1 MGLGLRP
8 GQEAQVLGQEGGPR
22 QGRDPRALRRA
33 PQGPGCAE
41 LALGRQDHRDALRVL
56 GIETSCDETA
66 AAVVDGR
73 RGLLSNVVSS
83 QLHLHRKYR
92 GIVPE
97 LASRAHLQKIA
108 GVIETACDE
117 AGGGALDAVA
127 YTQGPGLMGPL
138 LVGKVAAQTLAR
150 ILGVPLVGVNHL
162 EGHIFATE
170 LTQELHFPLVALIVS
185 GGHTDLV
192 LSRGPGRY
200 RVLGRTRD
208 DAAGEAFDKVAR
220 MLGLGYPGG
229 PVIDRRAASGDP
241 RAVEF
246 PRPYMPDTWDFS
258 FAGLKTAVLYHLQRR
273 GGKKLSESE
282 IDDICASFQDA
293 IVDTLVQ
300 KTLAAAANFSVKDVA
315 LGGGVAANSRLREVL
330 AARGV
335 ERGLRVV
342 MPPRSLCTDNGAM
355 IAQVAVHRLKRG
367 RLSNILRSDPSLSFQ
382 NWGA

>member
-1 MGLGLRP
+1 M
-8 GQEAQVLGQEGGPR
+8 
-22 QGRDPRALRRA
+22 
-33 PQGPGCAE
+33 
-41 LALGRQDHRDALRVL
+41 RVL

-66 AAVVDGR
+66 AAVVDGS

-83 QLHLHRKYR
+83 QLHLHRKFS

-108 GVIETACDE
+108 SVISAACEE
-117 AGGGALDAVA
+117 AGSKRLDAIA

-138 LVGKVAAQTLAR
+138 LVGKVAAQTLSR

-170 LTQELHFPLVALIVS
+170 LTEELRFPLVALIVS

-220 MLGLGYPGG
+220 MLALGYPGG
-229 PVIDRRAASGDP
+229 PVIDRRARSGDP
-241 RAVEF
+241 RAVDF
-246 PRPYMPDTWDFS
+246 PRPFMPGTWDFS

-273 GGKKLSESE
+273 GGRKPEAQE
-282 IDDICASFQDA
+282 TDDICAAFQEA
-293 IVDTLVQ
+293 IVDTLVE
-300 KTLAAAANFSVKDVA
+300 KTLRAAREFKVKHVA
-315 LGGGVAANSRLREVL
+315 LGGGVAANSRLREML
-330 AARGV
+330 AARGIDN
-335 ERGLRVV
+335 GLRVV
-342 MPPRSLCTDNGAM
+342 MPPRGLCTDNGAM
-355 IAQVAVHRLKRG
+355 IAQVALHRLSRRRVDK
-367 RLSNILRSDPSLSFQ
+367 NFRSDPAMTFHS
-382 NWGA
+382 WGA